1 MTDTDKIEKR
11 RAYQRQYYQNYRKG
25 KKALDYVCNLEQ
37 SKKDRAEKLKRLK
50 GVQTVAFL
58 LLVSVCLLSFVG
70 CNNEAKTLYQSDS
83 VLIVREGVITTVYDL
98 EAEQEYTFRS
108 VRVKR
113 SEGVSEPHTAIETDT
128 IKIEI
133 IPSGLRVYDKTAGKI
148 FTYQR
153 KIAQNKGGFN
163 GIETERR
170 THLDRS
176 VIVWKHSGSREKFR
190 RKPYHDLQQACR

>member
-70 CNNEAKTLYQSDS
+70 CNNEPKTLYQSDS

-108 VRVKR
+108 ARVKR

-153 KIAQNKGGFN
+153 KIAQNKG
-163 GIETERR
+163 
-170 THLDRS
+170 
-176 VIVWKHSGSREKFR
+176 
-190 RKPYHDLQQACR
+190 

>member
-37 SKKDRAEKLKRLK
+37 SKKDRTEKLKRLK

-133 IPSGLRVYDKTAGKI
+133 IPSGLRV
-148 FTYQR
+148 
-153 KIAQNKGGFN
+153 
-163 GIETERR
+163 
-170 THLDRS
+170 
-176 VIVWKHSGSREKFR
+176 
-190 RKPYHDLQQACR
+190 

>member
-37 SKKDRAEKLKRLK
+37 SIKDRGVMLKRLK

-70 CNNEAKTLYQSDS
+70 CNNEPKTLYQSDS

-113 SEGVSEPHTAIETDT
+113 SEGVAEPHTAIETDT

-153 KIAQNKGGFN
+153 KIAQNMG
-163 GIETERR
+163 
-170 THLDRS
+170 
-176 VIVWKHSGSREKFR
+176 
-190 RKPYHDLQQACR
+190 